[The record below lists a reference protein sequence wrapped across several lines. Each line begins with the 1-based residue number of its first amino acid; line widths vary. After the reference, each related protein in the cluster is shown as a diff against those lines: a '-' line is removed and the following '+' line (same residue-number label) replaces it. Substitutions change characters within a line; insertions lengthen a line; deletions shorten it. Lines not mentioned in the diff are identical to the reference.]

1 MKEKVDRAK
10 SEKGMTYVEI
20 ICCIFIVAMF
30 IGPICFSYVNA
41 TKIRIDAESVSKS
54 TVSAEW
60 LMEDLKVKMKQDL
73 DQREKVLNNKVS
85 GTLTDK
91 ALMLNGK
98 ANYLASD
105 SSHAPSTE
113 LLSTLISD
121 LSHYDTSNYSYE
133 IAIWNMERGTITDF
147 NNLEFNNTT
156 LAQAA
161 KFYTDE
167 NYKLDGFSSMIHP
180 LTIKISPDMI
190 NAFKDS
196 NKQYIPSYDGSTT
209 TLGYT
214 LIDEYTMTLEAD
226 GIERI
231 KFESDIN
238 KVTRNKKVQ
247 ITAQEI
253 KSGTEVV
260 GYEYEVSPASGV
272 TIASDSKNLV
282 VVDVDIRNLI
292 REDSGGILSN
302 VETYKDYVLRFNN
315 KLDSNLIVRV
325 VRSASDGG
333 TVEGENL
340 NQYIKIV
347 VDENVDYRTSIE
359 KVETKK
365 DYPSFLIAIIV
376 RDKQPAIGQPG
387 KIIKQMLDVYCY
399 NPT

>member
-30 IGPICFSYVNA
+30 IGPICLSYVNA

-54 TVSAEW
+54 TLSTEW
-60 LMEDLKVKMKQDL
+60 LMEDLKAKMKQDL

-91 ALMLNGK
+91 ELMLYGQ

-105 SSHAPSTE
+105 SSHAPGTE
-113 LLSTLISD
+113 SLSTLISD

-133 IAIWNMERGTITDF
+133 IGIWNMERGTITDF

-167 NYKLDGFSSMIHP
+167 NYKLDGFSSMTNP

-196 NKQYIPSYDGSTT
+196 NKQYIPKYNSSTT
-209 TLGYT
+209 TLDYN
-214 LIDEYTMTLEAD
+214 LIDEYTMTLEPD
-226 GIERI
+226 GIEQI
-231 KFESDIN
+231 KFESDID
-238 KVTRNKKVQ
+238 KVTRNKKVE
-247 ITAQEI
+247 ITAKEI
-253 KSGTEVV
+253 KSGTKVV
-260 GYEYEVSPASGV
+260 GYEYEVSPASSV

-282 VVDVDIRNLI
+282 VVDVDIRKLI
-292 REDSGGILSN
+292 RGDSGGSLVN
-302 VETYKDYVLRFNN
+302 VATYKDYILRFKNN
-315 KLDSNLIVRV
+315 LRSHLIVRV
-325 VRSASDGG
+325 IRSASDGG

-347 VDENVDYRTSIE
+347 VDEKVDYRTSIE

-376 RDKQPAIGQPG
+376 RDKQSAIGQPG